1 MSYKVMLKNMGYE
14 SPEQRDAAARKYINN
29 FVVGEADYKLVRE
42 GKYVFIDG
50 ENTSF
55 RVSTRWSMLHPY
67 NEYRF
72 RRVKNFTIHDS
83 LIDSLKG
90 FPEIINGDLRL
101 ENVYG
106 IFSDE
111 EKAEWLPDKV
121 CGNVIIK
128 DCPYIGENDFYDYS
142 SVDGIIIDDKN
153 PKYATTEKSDEEE
166 LGIITEEE
174 QKVLNYAKTVGFS
187 EHEMHHLFCSLY
199 NYH

>member
-1 MSYKVMLKNMGYE
+1 MSYKAMLKNMGYQN
-14 SPEQRDAAARKYINN
+14 PEQRDAAARKYINR

-42 GKYVFIDG
+42 EKYIFVDG

-55 RVSTRWSMLHPY
+55 RVCAGKTMLYPY

-72 RRVKNFTIHDS
+72 RRVKNFTVCDSFTDS
-83 LIDSLKG
+83 LIG
-90 FPEIINGDLRL
+90 FPEIINGDLHL
-101 ENVYG
+101 EGIVG

-142 SVDGIIIDDKN
+142 SVDGDIIDDKN
-153 PKYATTEKSDEEE
+153 PKYATSEKSDEEE
-166 LGIITEEE
+166 SDRIWEEDR
-174 QKVLNYAKTVGFS
+174 KVLDYAESVGLNEEKIQRLYRCF
-187 EHEMHHLFCSLY
+187 Y
-199 NYH
+199 NYF